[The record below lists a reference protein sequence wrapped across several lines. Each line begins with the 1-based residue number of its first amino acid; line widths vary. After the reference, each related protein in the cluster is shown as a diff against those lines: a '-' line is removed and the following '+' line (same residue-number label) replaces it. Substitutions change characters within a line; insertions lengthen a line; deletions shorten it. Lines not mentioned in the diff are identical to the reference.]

1 MFDEPIDNDDAGLT
15 PAQRELESAL
25 RDLRPARPNID
36 RDRMMFK
43 AGAAS
48 AKRSL
53 NVWRAAAAVL
63 VLGNAAAMTFALRS
77 AQPDRANQVVEVQ
90 PQPAPPPPLV
100 TPRPADQP
108 VVAHASW
115 GLLLPPPSRPLM
127 PSADAGYL
135 PVRDA
140 VLRWGVSALPPQASG
155 PRAAAQSPD
164 VRRVLDL
171 PREQETPPESPWA
184 PLSAPIRRFFSGDHL

>member
-1 MFDEPIDNDDAGLT
+1 MFDEPIDDDAGLT

-48 AKRSL
+48 ARRSL
-53 NVWRAAAAVL
+53 NLWRAAAAVL
-63 VLGNAAAMTFALRS
+63 VVGNAAAMTFALRS
-77 AQPDRANQVVEVQ
+77 TQPDRANQVVQ
-90 PQPAPPPPLV
+90 AQPAQI
-100 TPRPADQP
+100 TPRPGDQP

-115 GLLLPPPSRPLM
+115 DLPLPPPSRPLM

-140 VLRWGVSALPPQASG
+140 VLRWGVSALPARASS

-164 VRRVLDL
+164 VRQLLDL
-171 PREQETPPESPWA
+171 PREKDAPPSPWA
-184 PLSAPIRRFFSGDHL
+184 PLSAPIRRLFSGDNL